1 VIKIIWCHQILLV
14 PKKWCHQI
22 LLLVPNNGATKY
34 FWCQTMVSTNIA
46 AGAKNMNL
54 RAPQDLRPQITNLL
68 VFAKK
73 MLEKKTD
80 LTFVNQESPFPN
92 DPATALT
99 KSRS

>member
-1 VIKIIWCHQILLV
+1 
-14 PKKWCHQI
+14 
-22 LLLVPNNGATKY
+22 
-34 FWCQTMVSTNIA
+34 MVSTNIA

-54 RAPQDLRPQITNLL
+54 CAPQDLRPQITNLP

-73 MLEKKTD
+73 CLKKEPD
-80 LTFVNQESPFPN
+80 LTFVNQESLFPN